1 MLVNPKDEN
10 SSYLEIK
17 AKRKK
22 LCSFTWF
29 KKVGQR
35 DTNKYAFIVESRRNN
50 RKTTFIYQANA
61 QSSRLG

>member
-1 MLVNPKDEN
+1 MLVTPEDEN

-17 AKRKK
+17 ANRKK

-35 DTNKYAFIVESRRNN
+35 VTNKYAFIVESQRNN
-50 RKTTFIYQANA
+50 RKTAFIYQANA